1 METLVTADLDM
12 QILMLLENKQQKI
25 RNSEIV
31 KALWRQQQSIPPAFT
46 VKVTK
51 RLTSLRKNGLIER
64 HTIAH
69 KNVCYTI
76 TEDGHQQ
83 LQRSFLRELISSM
96 PPIEIQVLLTLTH
109 ILLSVVYIKTPHG
122 ASLEGYIKILQDEMK
137 RKDIIKLA
145 KALINDPEK
154 LYAKFYEHIQEFEG
168 ESVLDITE

>member
-1 METLVTADLDM
+1 METLVTADLDI
-12 QILMLLENKQQKI
+12 QILMLLENKQQEQ

-31 KALWRQQQSIPPAFT
+31 KALWKQQQSIPPAFT

-96 PPIEIQVLLTLTH
+96 PPIKVQVLLTLTH
-109 ILLSVVYIKTPHG
+109 ILLSIVYIKTPYE
-122 ASLEGYIKILQDEMK
+122 ASLEDYIRMFQDEMK
-137 RKDIIKLA
+137 RKDIIELA

-154 LYAKFYEHIQEFEG
+154 LYAKFYEHIREFEG
-168 ESVLDITE
+168 ENILGTIE